1 VAPSRGCHDSRVE
14 DGSAA
19 PAASWPSSYNR
30 IVMRMKYLC
39 LTDRD
44 AARLRA
50 TQPAKGDLEVAAW
63 RLAALADPTRLRVA
77 LVLATSGELCV
88 GDTATL
94 LDLPVKLVS
103 HHVRALAERGLATKE
118 RDGKLIRYRLTE
130 DARRLL
136 EAAFARDFAA
146 HVDLQPRSS
155 SLP

>member
-1 VAPSRGCHDSRVE
+1 M
-14 DGSAA
+14 
-19 PAASWPSSYNR
+19 N
-30 IVMRMKYLC
+30 YLC
-39 LTDRD
+39 LTDDD
-44 AARLRA
+44 AARVRA
-50 TQPAKGDLEVAAW
+50 AQPAKGDLVVAAW

-130 DARRLL
+130 NARRLL
-136 EAAFARDFAA
+136 EAAFTRDIAT
-146 HVDLQPRSS
+146 HVDLPTPSS
-155 SLP
+155 SRP